1 MNVSTTGKSTVLEP
15 KHAGAGVSGVSAAD
29 QLAHIA
35 APIGADAAAVALRR
49 GPIGALTLS
58 VIAISLLLLGWILF
72 YFLLFLGRGPV
83 G

>member
-1 MNVSTTGKSTVLEP
+1 
-15 KHAGAGVSGVSAAD
+15 VSAAD

>member
-1 MNVSTTGKSTVLEP
+1 MSVSTTGTTVLEP
-15 KHAGAGVSGVSAAD
+15 ERAGAGVSGVSAAD

-35 APIGADAAAVALRR
+35 APIGADAAAVALKR